1 MSACGGVA
9 CGVGADVPAAWAVGV
24 VSGVGERSEPVNR
37 KLSAAEGAA
46 RCRRRSVFALRAS
59 WVMFGLAAFFLGAA
73 VTFALDGAWDQV
85 AGLVVSVGIIVASG
99 FSLRMSAASFG
110 KTASVWDGVA
120 ATERRRWVGY
130 SKTL

>member
-1 MSACGGVA
+1 MT
-9 CGVGADVPAAWAVGV
+9 
-24 VSGVGERSEPVNR
+24 R
-37 KLSAAEGAA
+37 KLSAVEEAA
-46 RCRRRSVFALRAS
+46 RCRRRSGFALRAS
-59 WVMFGLAAFFLGAA
+59 WVMFGLAAFAAGAA
-73 VTFALDGAWDQV
+73 AAFALDGAWDQV
-85 AGLVVSVGIIVASG
+85 AGLIVSVLIIAGSG